1 MLAGMAAFHH
11 RGPNGQRYWMA
22 HDCRV
27 ALGHT
32 RLSIINRCSI
42 YGLVPVVGHALFV
55 VSNDPSEQRRTHYG

>member
-32 RLSIINRCSI
+32 RLSIIDRCSI
-42 YGLVPVVGHALFV
+42 YGLVTRGRSCVVRG
-55 VSNDPSEQRRTHYG
+55 QQ